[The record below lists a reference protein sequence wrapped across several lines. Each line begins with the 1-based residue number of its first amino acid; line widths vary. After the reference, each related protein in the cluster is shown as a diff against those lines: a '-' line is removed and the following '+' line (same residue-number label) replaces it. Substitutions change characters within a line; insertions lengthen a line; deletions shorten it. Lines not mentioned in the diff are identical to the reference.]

1 VYLTYKKFEN
11 YLRKIL
17 IPLIFLFNHLLFAQ
31 VESNLDRI
39 NLLIN
44 KTCNEINDTIKHSAI
59 INFQAPSNLY
69 FLKNRAEV
77 NFNQFY
83 NKNNLLPDTL
93 NFTLEAAGINY
104 NKIIK
109 NGFFGD
115 YLVERTAFIKGT
127 YLLKQNDKILIAKEF
142 NKSVTDSVNYE
153 DINKIE
159 NYSLPFTKGK
169 LPDEPIASSIIEPLI
184 AITASV
190 VTVILFFTV
199 RSK

>member
-1 VYLTYKKFEN
+1 M
-11 YLRKIL
+11 RKIL

-31 VESNLDRI
+31 AESNLDRI

-44 KTCNEINDTIKHSAI
+44 KTCNEINDSIKQSVI
-59 INFQAPSNLY
+59 INFQAPDNLY

-83 NKNNLLPDTL
+83 NKNNLLPPDTL

-115 YLVERTAFIKGT
+115 YLIERTAFIKGT
-127 YLLKQNDKILIAKEF
+127 FLLKQNDKILIAKEF

-169 LPDEPIASSIIEPLI
+169 LPDEPISSSIIEPLI